1 MDSCLLAHFFEAF
14 GVLPGPK
21 SAFRT
26 IRRRTFRKLFF
37 KRHFRGKTAVES
49 ILPDTLQEFLDEDC
63 ISGKGV
69 VTAEEFSITF
79 DYGFLAP
86 PLLNEKMALPSDEQE
101 VS

>member
-1 MDSCLLAHFFEAF
+1 M
-14 GVLPGPK
+14 
-21 SAFRT
+21 T
-26 IRRRTFRKLFF
+26 N
-37 KRHFRGKTAVES
+37 RGKTAVES

-86 PLLNEKMALPSDEQE
+86 PLLNEDMALPSDEQE
-101 VS
+101 VSWWEVHVDN

>member
-1 MDSCLLAHFFEAF
+1 MRIQNSSLTLNSSLHYVEYA
-14 GVLPGPK
+14 
-21 SAFRT
+21 
-26 IRRRTFRKLFF
+26 I
-37 KRHFRGKTAVES
+37 HFRGKTAVES

>member
-1 MDSCLLAHFFEAF
+1 M
-14 GVLPGPK
+14 
-21 SAFRT
+21 
-26 IRRRTFRKLFF
+26 
-37 KRHFRGKTAVES
+37 ES

>member
-1 MDSCLLAHFFEAF
+1 MNILEERIIGTPYRDDK
-14 GVLPGPK
+14 VK
-21 SAFRT
+21 S
-26 IRRRTFRKLFF
+26 LN
-37 KRHFRGKTAVES
+37 FRGKTAVES

-69 VTAEEFSITF
+69 ITAEEFSITF

>member
-1 MDSCLLAHFFEAF
+1 MSIS
-14 GVLPGPK
+14 K
-21 SAFRT
+21 
-26 IRRRTFRKLFF
+26 RKLSNS
-37 KRHFRGKTAVES
+37 RGKTAVES

>member
-1 MDSCLLAHFFEAF
+1 M
-14 GVLPGPK
+14 
-21 SAFRT
+21 
-26 IRRRTFRKLFF
+26 
-37 KRHFRGKTAVES
+37 ES

-86 PLLNEKMALPSDEQE
+86 PLLNEDMALPSDDRE
-101 VS
+101 VSGALLDCDNLAPLFVF

>member
-1 MDSCLLAHFFEAF
+1 M
-14 GVLPGPK
+14 
-21 SAFRT
+21 
-26 IRRRTFRKLFF
+26 
-37 KRHFRGKTAVES
+37 ES

-86 PLLNEKMALPSDEQE
+86 PLLNEDMALPSDEQE
-101 VS
+101 VSNWRAMKFRISLLLFDDVLRGYAGLLPGMKLKCTMASARGID

>member
-1 MDSCLLAHFFEAF
+1 M
-14 GVLPGPK
+14 
-21 SAFRT
+21 
-26 IRRRTFRKLFF
+26 
-37 KRHFRGKTAVES
+37 ES

-63 ISGKGV
+63 ISGNGV

-101 VS
+101 VSWTVIGRVKSRIT